1 MRYDIS
7 YVLEQSWL
15 THTLREKIT
24 TMGNTNIF
32 AQYPLERSIYANIH
46 THMYIYIYLSYILKI
61 LYRCNLWPTHYS
73 FKVLHMRASK
83 ITHTIRAFLVTVCTH
98 TDSCV
103 CCVCV
108 CVYTICQLYCQC
120 EMYCAARSSSSSN
133 SSLPHIVVQLL
144 WKPNQYE
151 NYWQSR
157 NNWLQLLRR
166 PMRTMSTRWI
176 SSI

>member
-15 THTLREKIT
+15 TQTLREKIT

-46 THMYIYIYLSYILKI
+46 THTCIYVYIYLSYILKI
-61 LYRCNLWPTHYS
+61 LYRCNLWLTHYS

-103 CCVCV
+103 CRVCV
-108 CVYTICQLYCQC
+108 GVCAHNMSIILSVWNVLCCKVQQQQQQLATHC
-120 EMYCAARSSSSSN
+120 RSV
-133 SSLPHIVVQLL
+133 IVKTQSIWELL
-144 WKPNQYE
+144 TVKE
-151 NYWQSR
+151 
-157 NNWLQLLRR
+157 
-166 PMRTMSTRWI
+166 
-176 SSI
+176 

>member
-1 MRYDIS
+1 
-7 YVLEQSWL
+7 
-15 THTLREKIT
+15 
-24 TMGNTNIF
+24 
-32 AQYPLERSIYANIH
+32 
-46 THMYIYIYLSYILKI
+46 MYIYTYIHKYLSYILKI
-61 LYRCNLWPTHYS
+61 LYRCNLWLTHYS

-103 CCVCV
+103 CVCCVCV
-108 CVYTICQLYCQC
+108 CVHTICQLYCQC

-151 NYWQSR
+151 NYWQSK

-166 PMRTMSTRWI
+166 PMRTMSTSWI